1 MMEKFIIIAGAVSV
15 GKTLASNKLISKMLS
30 KGYVV
35 DKYFNDGSKP
45 TFWNILNNG
54 KPVGGSVVLGKEYKK
69 ISLVGYGDCI
79 KDLDTVFAHLDFND
93 YYAVVCCSRTRATRE
108 VFDYFHNNILPN
120 IDVTKTQ
127 VVPIYKDLMAHN
139 NRDNDENISIADTIL
154 TILEN

>member
-35 DKYFNDGSKP
+35 DC
-45 TFWNILNNG
+45 L
-54 KPVGGSVVLGKEYKK
+54 
-69 ISLVGYGDCI
+69 
-79 KDLDTVFAHLDFND
+79 KDLDTVFAQIDFND